1 LFGEV
6 AAEVEVLGL
15 GKEFVMV
22 YLGDWRLGR
31 CEIAL
36 LDEEAGLA
44 RGVDLG
50 CRSSRR
56 VGSGST
62 ARRSR
67 GR

>member
-1 LFGEV
+1 LLGEV

-15 GKEFVMV
+15 GKKFVMV
-22 YLGDWRLGR
+22 CLGDWCLGR

-36 LDEEAGLA
+36 GEEAGLA
-44 RGVDLG
+44 RGVNLG

-56 VGSGST
+56 VGSRST
-62 ARRSR
+62 TRRSR